1 MGAQVTPLKAQ
12 NLFSRCRRRGRE
24 PLVGEA
30 IAQVS
35 AAELKPTG
43 GIGLGHQGE
52 GGEGTQVS
60 LQATDLAIQRGE
72 AIV

>member
-1 MGAQVTPLKAQ
+1 M
-12 NLFSRCRRRGRE
+12 
-24 PLVGEA
+24 GEA

-60 LQATDLAIQRGE
+60 LQATDLTVEGGE

>member
-1 MGAQVTPLKAQ
+1 MGE
-12 NLFSRCRRRGRE
+12 N

-60 LQATDLAIQRGE
+60 LQATDLTVEGGE
-72 AIV
+72 AVCWVRSWLSWLTWVITNCTW